1 MYIVIRQLNELA
13 QWSEKVFISYKYVVI
28 ANMLHI
34 WFDME
39 TVVTE
44 FKAAILPVSPAAGI
58 HTDNMPSNPTEKAK
72 IPLRKKRKAYALSL
86 TYLPIFF
93 FKTKTSPV
101 HHKLST
107 TWQASLAAWWS
118 REEWN
123 TACIY
128 SSHWSSLFCHTNWN
142 TKIQFK

>member
-44 FKAAILPVSPAAGI
+44 FKAAILPKSALQQAFIRTTCHPI
-58 HTDNMPSNPTEKAK
+58 LQKKQKFHYEKK
-72 IPLRKKRKAYALSL
+72 ERLMHCPLHICL
-86 TYLPIFF
+86 FF
-93 FKTKTSPV
+93 
-101 HHKLST
+101 
-107 TWQASLAAWWS
+107 
-118 REEWN
+118 
-123 TACIY
+123 
-128 SSHWSSLFCHTNWN
+128 
-142 TKIQFK
+142 

>member
-44 FKAAILPVSPAAGI
+44 FKAAILPESALQQAFIRTTCHPI
-58 HTDNMPSNPTEKAK
+58 LQKKQKFHYEKK
-72 IPLRKKRKAYALSL
+72 ERLMHCPLHICL
-86 TYLPIFF
+86 FF